1 MSNSSGM
8 QDVNDVEEFTIE
20 ELYARLVLDEDFIL
34 DMVPVEQLFR
44 LRKGLSNYK
53 TKLNEKAKKAQL
65 PTEERRIEFD
75 TIETNAA
82 KGYIK
87 IRVYFVG
94 DTRIT
99 GKLIKS
105 DGDLK

>member
-1 MSNSSGM
+1 MTDSPIDTNEQGV
-8 QDVNDVEEFTIE
+8 QEFTIE
-20 ELYARLVLDEDFIL
+20 ELYERLVLDEDFIL
-34 DMVPVEQLFR
+34 DMLPAEHLNK

-53 TKLNEKAKKAQL
+53 TKLNDKAKKAQL

-75 TIETNAA
+75 TIETNVRE
-82 KGYIK
+82 GWIK

-94 DTRIT
+94 DTKVK

-105 DGDLK
+105 DGELK